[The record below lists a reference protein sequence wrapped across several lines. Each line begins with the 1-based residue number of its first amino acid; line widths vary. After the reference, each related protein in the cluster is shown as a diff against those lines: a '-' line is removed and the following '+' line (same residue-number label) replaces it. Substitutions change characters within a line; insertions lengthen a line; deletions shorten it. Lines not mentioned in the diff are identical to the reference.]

1 MLLNLTNHPS
11 QRWPEEQRRAAKAR
25 WGSVTD
31 YPFPTVDPEATTAQV
46 AELARRTV
54 EQVCALRPEAVLCQ
68 GEMSLTLALVTL
80 LQNRDIQVYV
90 TCSRRESR
98 ECVRDGVVVKTA
110 CFRFAGFREYPRCLI
125 QPLSTAQTS

>member
-11 QRWPEEQRRAAKAR
+11 AHWPEAQTCAAIAH

-31 YPFPTVDPEATTAQV
+31 YPFPVVDPGASTAQV

-54 EQVCALRPEAVLCQ
+54 EQVCAPRPNAVLCQ

-80 LQNRDIQVYV
+80 LQKRGIPVYV

-98 ECVRDGVVVKTA
+98 ECVRDGVVEKTT
-110 CFRFAGFREYPRCLI
+110 CFRFAGFRAYPEGL
-125 QPLSTAQTS
+125 